1 MMTFL
6 LALAVALQ
14 APDSARA
21 PRWERAL
28 NETTDS
34 LDRVRGAA
42 AAFRVDLGNASH
54 DLVLVRAAQ
63 VRATCR
69 AADAPLQVLERLL
82 TDEVYDRN
90 ARGAQERLRSGT
102 TELRR
107 TLSRCQRE
115 WQAHPIANGADSLRA
130 WGPYRTAQL
139 DAALRRYLGLVRSF
153 MKQASLKRNQ
163 PRADV
168 GSGIVVDPQFHTV
181 WTDDATVMIHGG

>member
-1 MMTFL
+1 MLTFV

-21 PRWERAL
+21 GRWERAL

-42 AAFRVDLGNASH
+42 ATFRVDLDNASH
-54 DLVLVRAAQ
+54 DLVLVRAAH
-63 VRATCR
+63 VRAACS
-69 AADAPLQVLERLL
+69 AADAPLQVLEQLL
-82 TDEVYDRN
+82 TNEVYDHS

-107 TLSRCQRE
+107 ALSRCRRE
-115 WQAHPIANGADSLRA
+115 WQAGPRPTTSGADSLRA

-153 MKQASLKRNQ
+153 MKQASLKK
-163 PRADV
+163 AAV
-168 GSGIVVDPQFHTV
+168 S
-181 WTDDATVMIHGG
+181 

>member
-1 MMTFL
+1 MMMF
-6 LALAVALQ
+6 AFVLAVALQ

-21 PRWERAL
+21 VRWERAM
-28 NETTDS
+28 NATTDS

-63 VRATCR
+63 VRATCG
-69 AADAPLQVLERLL
+69 AADGSLQALEQLL
-82 TDEVYDRN
+82 TDEVYDPRARN
-90 ARGAQERLRSGT
+90 AQERLRSGT

-115 WQAHPIANGADSLRA
+115 WQTGPRPTVSGADSLRA

-139 DAALRRYLGLVRSF
+139 EAALRRFLGLVRSF
-153 MKQASLKRNQ
+153 MKQANLRKPAVS
-163 PRADV
+163 
-168 GSGIVVDPQFHTV
+168 
-181 WTDDATVMIHGG
+181 

>member
-1 MMTFL
+1 MLTFI

-21 PRWERAL
+21 VRWERAL

-54 DLVLVRAAQ
+54 ELVLVRAAQ
-63 VRATCR
+63 LRTTCS
-69 AADAPLQVLERLL
+69 AADAPLQALERLL
-82 TDEVYDRN
+82 TDEVYDSG
-90 ARGAQERLRSGT
+90 ARRSQERLRSGT
-102 TELRR
+102 AELRR
-107 TLSRCQRE
+107 ALSRCQRE
-115 WQAHPIANGADSLRA
+115 WQAGPRPTVSGVDSLRA

-153 MKQASLKRNQ
+153 MKQASLKK
-163 PRADV
+163 PAV
-168 GSGIVVDPQFHTV
+168 S
-181 WTDDATVMIHGG
+181 

>member
-1 MMTFL
+1 MMMFA

-21 PRWERAL
+21 VRWERAL

-34 LDRVRGAA
+34 LDRIRGAA

-63 VRATCR
+63 VRATCGS
-69 AADAPLQVLERLL
+69 ADAPLQALEQLL
-82 TDEVYDRN
+82 TDEVYDPRARN
-90 ARGAQERLRSGT
+90 AQQRLRSGT

-107 TLSRCQRE
+107 TMSRCERE
-115 WQAHPIANGADSLRA
+115 WQAGQRPTAAGADSLRA

-139 DAALRRYLGLVRSF
+139 DAALRRYLGLLRWF
-153 MKQASLKRNQ
+153 MKQASLKK
-163 PRADV
+163 PAV
-168 GSGIVVDPQFHTV
+168 S
-181 WTDDATVMIHGG
+181 

>member
-1 MMTFL
+1 MMTFV
-6 LALAVALQ
+6 LALAVTLQ

-21 PRWERAL
+21 RHWERAL

-63 VRATCR
+63 VRATCK
-69 AADAPLQVLERLL
+69 AADASLQVLERLL

-90 ARGAQERLRSGT
+90 ARGAQERLRNGT

-107 TLSRCQRE
+107 AMSRCQRE
-115 WQAHPIANGADSLRA
+115 WQTGPRPTASSADSLRA

-139 DAALRRYLGLVRSF
+139 DAALRRYLGLMRSF
-153 MKQASLKRNQ
+153 MKQASLKK
-163 PRADV
+163 PAV
-168 GSGIVVDPQFHTV
+168 S
-181 WTDDATVMIHGG
+181 

>member
-1 MMTFL
+1 MMLFA

-14 APDSARA
+14 APDSVRA
-21 PRWERAL
+21 ARWERAL
-28 NETTDS
+28 NATTDS

-63 VRATCR
+63 VRATCSG
-69 AADAPLQVLERLL
+69 ADAPLQAVEQLL
-82 TDEVYDRN
+82 TVEVYEPR

-107 TLSRCQRE
+107 VLSRCERE
-115 WQAHPIANGADSLRA
+115 WHAGTRPTTSGADSLRA

-153 MKQASLKRNQ
+153 MKQASLKK
-163 PRADV
+163 PAV
-168 GSGIVVDPQFHTV
+168 S
-181 WTDDATVMIHGG
+181 

>member
-1 MMTFL
+1 MMTFV
-6 LALAVALQ
+6 LALALALQ

-28 NETTDS
+28 NQTTDS

-63 VRATCR
+63 VRNTCR
-69 AADAPLQVLERLL
+69 AADAPLQMLERLL

-102 TELRR
+102 TDLRR

-115 WQAHPIANGADSLRA
+115 WQAGPRPTVSGADSLRA

-153 MKQASLKRNQ
+153 MKQASLKK
-163 PRADV
+163 PAV
-168 GSGIVVDPQFHTV
+168 S
-181 WTDDATVMIHGG
+181 